1 MWMVTGL
8 WLVGLFLAILLKESL
23 LLVLPL
29 GSMLTLLLLA
39 DYRLVLLLLFFSI
52 PFSIEVPLVGNELML
67 DVPVEPLLLMLSA
80 MVVAISLARRGLKV
94 DFWSHPLVLI
104 ILLQLIWS
112 IASTMGSDLPGASLK
127 YLIQKGWF
135 ILACVGL
142 PYLYLREPGRYKSLW
157 ATYALGLLIVL
168 VLSTIRHGMAG
179 FAWGDDINIH
189 VRPFYINHVLYGCAA
204 AMLVPIAWALL
215 LWRRQ
220 QGEKTI
226 FPIILLSMALLA
238 TLFSYTRA
246 SWLSLFL
253 MLAVVLLVRTRLFVH
268 MLAFVLV
275 FVVVLVVW
283 LLRDNQYLEYAP
295 DFDKTVM
302 HWDLD
307 QHLEATMSGKDLSG
321 MERIYRWVAAKRM
334 IEERPLLGSGPDS
347 FYPTY
352 FSRSVETFRT
362 YVSDNPERSTT
373 HNYFLMLTA
382 EQGIPALLLF
392 LIGLLYFFYRS
403 YRLYLRAKEPFY
415 RTLLF
420 AMIMLMVV
428 FISHQFLNDLVEN
441 NKIGI
446 LYYLLIG
453 MLVRVDIQLK
463 MRESAYSE

>member
-1 MWMVTGL
+1 
-8 WLVGLFLAILLKESL
+8 
-23 LLVLPL
+23 
-29 GSMLTLLLLA
+29 
-39 DYRLVLLLLFFSI
+39 
-52 PFSIEVPLVGNELML
+52 
-67 DVPVEPLLLMLSA
+67 
-80 MVVAISLARRGLKV
+80 
-94 DFWSHPLVLI
+94 
-104 ILLQLIWS
+104 
-112 IASTMGSDLPGASLK
+112 
-127 YLIQKGWF
+127 
-135 ILACVGL
+135 
-142 PYLYLREPGRYKSLW
+142 
-157 ATYALGLLIVL
+157 
-168 VLSTIRHGMAG
+168 
-179 FAWGDDINIH
+179 
-189 VRPFYINHVLYGCAA
+189 
-204 AMLVPIAWALL
+204 
-215 LWRRQ
+215 
-220 QGEKTI
+220 
-226 FPIILLSMALLA
+226 
-238 TLFSYTRA
+238 
-246 SWLSLFL
+246 
-253 MLAVVLLVRTRLFVH
+253 
-268 MLAFVLV
+268 
-275 FVVVLVVW
+275 VLVVW